1 MKNLNKFTKHEL
13 ISKLKNLDN
22 QNSNQNSNKS
32 TLIKIVEYLLYFKSL
47 IFKLTLKIFI
57 IYILIYY
64 IPKKLLK
71 IINLVNFNFL
81 KELQK
86 KQQKMKQDTLQLV
99 NELIEILNR
108 K

>member
-47 IFKLTLKIFI
+47 IFKLTLIAFI
-57 IYILIYY
+57 I
-64 IPKKLLK
+64 
-71 IINLVNFNFL
+71 
-81 KELQK
+81 
-86 KQQKMKQDTLQLV
+86 
-99 NELIEILNR
+99 R
-108 K
+108 